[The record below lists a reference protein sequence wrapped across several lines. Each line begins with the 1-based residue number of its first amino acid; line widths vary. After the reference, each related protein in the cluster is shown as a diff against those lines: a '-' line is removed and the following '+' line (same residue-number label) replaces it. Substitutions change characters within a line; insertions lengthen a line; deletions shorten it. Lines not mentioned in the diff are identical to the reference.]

1 MPWITSWALTVT
13 VTGVAPSDCGKMK
26 TTDESGFT
34 DGIGR
39 MNGFERLFSIFLRL
53 ACLLMLS
60 TGFWILTFDF
70 WLLTSEHWLPAI
82 DFWLPNSGF

>member
-1 MPWITSWALTVT
+1 MI
-13 VTGVAPSDCGKMK
+13 
-26 TTDESGFT
+26 GFT

-39 MNGFERLFSIFLRL
+39 MNGFERLFSILLRL

-82 DFWLPNSGF
+82 DFGCRIRFLVALMSASSLGFQVVRRLPTGGGRLAFA